1 MGKIKVIKKKDE
13 SVNYTFKEDGLKNLA
28 YRVVGEPSRGG
39 SEKNDKAD
47 AEPEYR
53 LRANAAKQDKIKHK
67 SKVTGGHSMQGH
79 SPVYE

>member
-13 SVNYTFKEDGLKNLA
+13 SVNYTFEEDGLKNLA
-28 YRVVGEPSRGG
+28 YRLADEPSRGG
-39 SEKNDKAD
+39 SEKKDK